1 MDQNDFEKRH
11 KISKPFSI
19 LLLSFTF
26 VFVLGMLIALLAAS
40 HGHFS
45 LRNPEQLF
53 ISLISLFSFF
63 GAISFRF
70 FISAGFKAI
79 SKNILLLLL
88 RVLYPLLL
96 AGVIFMT
103 YLEIKLLTVE
113 EPMIIS
119 PVEFM
124 ILFAAILIMAYT
136 NYCLFFMY
144 TFEKNSSYIS
154 TA

>member
-1 MDQNDFEKRH
+1 MDQKDLEERGKP
-11 KISKPFSI
+11 SKPFSI

-53 ISLISLFSFF
+53 VSLLSLSSIV
-63 GAISFRF
+63 GAISFSFFVSDRF
-70 FISAGFKAI
+70 KII
-79 SKNILLLLL
+79 DKNIFLMFL

-96 AGVIFMT
+96 ACVVFLT
-103 YLEIKLLTVE
+103 YLDIKLLTVE
-113 EPMIIS
+113 ESVIIS
-119 PVEFM
+119 PVEFV
-124 ILFAAILIMAYT
+124 ILLAAILIMTYT

-144 TFEKNSSYIS
+144 KFEKK
-154 TA
+154 